1 MAAVRPPAVAGA
13 FYPAQSA
20 RLGSM
25 LDGMRPADVSPV
37 AALGLMV
44 PHAGYVYSGAA
55 ALRTFASAVLPSR
68 VILLGPNHTG
78 RGVPLAAA
86 VEDEWLTPLGKVP
99 VDRALLD
106 ALVAAH
112 RGVVADG
119 RAHAAEHCLEVQ
131 VPMLLALRPDVRI
144 APLVVGTHDLGTLL
158 DLGAALAAVVAAARD
173 ADGRAPLLVISS
185 DMTHYES
192 AAAARRK
199 DELALA
205 RLAAIDP
212 AGLHRTVL
220 GEDISMCGMAPA
232 VAALEAL
239 RRLGATRGE
248 TVVYTHSG
256 VVTGD
261 DREVVA
267 YAGMVFVA

>member
-13 FYPAQSA
+13 FYPAQPA

-25 LDGMRPADVSPV
+25 LDGMRPDDVSPV

-44 PHAGYVYSGAA
+44 PHAGYVYSGSAA
-55 ALRTFASAVLPSR
+55 MRTFASAVLPAR

-99 VDRALLD
+99 LDRPLLD
-106 ALVAAH
+106 ALRAADPEVA
-112 RGVVADG
+112 ADG

-131 VPMLLALRPDVRI
+131 VPMLRALRPDVRI
-144 APLVVGTHDLGTLL
+144 APLVIGTHDLHALL
-158 DLGAALAAVVAAARD
+158 ALGAALADVVAAERD
-173 ADGRAPLLVISS
+173 AEGGPLLVISS
-185 DMTHYES
+185 DMTHYEP

-267 YAGMVFVA
+267 YAGMVFVS